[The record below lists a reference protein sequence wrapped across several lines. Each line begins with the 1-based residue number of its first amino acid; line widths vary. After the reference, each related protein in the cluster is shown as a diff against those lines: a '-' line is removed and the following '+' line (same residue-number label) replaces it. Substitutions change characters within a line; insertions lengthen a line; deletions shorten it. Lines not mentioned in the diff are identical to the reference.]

1 MNVKKF
7 LKSVCM
13 FLGLMILTG
22 TTLIAQKADL
32 SQFKNMKARSIGPAG
47 MSGRIVT
54 IDALVD
60 QPDIIYAGAASGG
73 VWKST
78 DGGTTWKP
86 VFDEQ
91 KLINIGALKVC
102 QSNQPTKQ
110 RPVRFASP

>member
-1 MNVKKF
+1 MDRMQASEIREL
-7 LKSVCM
+7 LK
-13 FLGLMILTG
+13 LL
-22 TTLIAQKADL
+22 
-32 SQFKNMKARSIGPAG
+32 
-47 MSGRIVT
+47 
-54 IDALVD
+54 D

-102 QSNQPTKQ
+102 QSNTDIIWVGTGEGNP
-110 RPVRFASP
+110 RNSINIGGGI